1 MVTVIICNSFN
12 MYNLL
17 DYRFRNLLRYN
28 GENIIYLSNNK
39 IKTDDI
45 YIDEVKNIV
54 VYINPSFF

>member
-1 MVTVIICNSFN
+1 MVAVIICNLFN
-12 MYNLL
+12 IYDLL

>member
-1 MVTVIICNSFN
+1 MVTVIICNLFN
-12 MYNLL
+12 IYDLL